1 MKIYTKTG
9 DKGFTGLIGGK
20 RVSKSH
26 IRIEAYG
33 SIDEMNAV
41 LGICKSFTTNSEL
54 NKNLEIIQNQLFII
68 GSELATPEVS
78 LMSKFGLDKIDKV
91 SIQYL
96 EDLIDKLTLELPELK
111 NFILPG
117 GSKGAA
123 YFHFARTVC
132 RRAERAVIRLKK
144 YVEIRNE
151 IVIYLNRLSDL
162 FFVISRYENKVNNI
176 PDVIWKKELL

>member
-1 MKIYTKTG
+1 MKIYTKSG

-33 SIDEMNAV
+33 SIDEINSV
-41 LGICKSFTTNSEL
+41 TGICRSFSSDSNIQKEL
-54 NKNLEIIQNQLFII
+54 ERIQNHLFII
-68 GSELATPEVS
+68 GSELATPEVR
-78 LMSKFGLDKIDKV
+78 LMEKFGLDKIDKD

-117 GSKGAA
+117 GSKSSA
-123 YFHFARTVC
+123 YFHLARTVC

>member
-1 MKIYTKTG
+1 MKIYTKSG

-33 SIDEMNAV
+33 SIDELNSV
-41 LGICKSFTTNSEL
+41 IGICRSFSSDSNIQKEL
-54 NKNLEIIQNQLFII
+54 ERIQNQLFII
-68 GSELATPEVS
+68 GSELATPEER
-78 LMSKFGLDKIDKV
+78 LMQKFGLDKIDKASV
-91 SIQYL
+91 QYL
-96 EDLIDKLTLELPELK
+96 EDLIDKLALELSELK

-117 GSKGAA
+117 GSKSAA
-123 YFHFARTVC
+123 YFHLARTVC

-144 YVEIRNE
+144 YVEIRDE

-176 PDVIWKKELL
+176 PDVIWEKELL